1 MICRIWHPFST
12 EGRLADF
19 IEKGSIEYYKL
30 ISVGG
35 KTIGND
41 RMEQKRERE
50 IREIVGI
57 I

>member
-50 IREIVGI
+50 I
-57 I
+57 